1 MGEEEG
7 AGTTPTCVVDD
18 TLHAHEDL
26 HVSVLVGGK
35 IGGEGGGQPRK
46 SWSPVRKMRR
56 QETAQGHRPAGAGL
70 PGMGWV
76 GVGRGLTASCSV
88 VFDS

>member
-35 IGGEGGGQPRK
+35 IGGEGGGNRA
-46 SWSPVRKMRR
+46 SP
-56 QETAQGHRPAGAGL
+56 GHLCGK
-70 PGMGWV
+70 
-76 GVGRGLTASCSV
+76 
-88 VFDS
+88 